1 MMTTLRARPLAAG
14 SQTGLTGSPL
24 ERISLRVCLP
34 VREDEVWTA
43 FLVVVDEEE
52 EEEE

>member
-1 MMTTLRARPLAAG
+1 MAAG
-14 SQTGLTGSPL
+14 SPTGPTESPL
-24 ERISLRVCLP
+24 KRMSLQVCFP